1 MYPEIYSEF
10 KDASKYRYT
19 GQYQKPL
26 NHHKLAH
33 IEQVNRN
40 SSYNLINIAQ
50 KPQKVAQKLNINQ
63 VEFIKGSQEQQH
75 SY

>member
-26 NHHKLAH
+26 YQHKLAH
-33 IEQVNRN
+33 IEQVNKN
-40 SSYNLINIAQ
+40 SSYNMINIAQ

-63 VEFIKGSQEQQH
+63 VEFIKGSQEQQL